1 MIVTS
6 FCHIA
11 KAGNNKFTFNIRTY
25 TTNVY
30 VGVGLLAVY
39 GSIIKDDED
48 PLGSLFSMSPYMFAI
63 PIHNTGN
70 DEIGDL
76 KSPYRRCLKAPWK
89 DLGDYKVGLNLSYDN
104 VTTPFGFYIG
114 CDYKSVEVP
123 TNKIDHRTHYISP
136 NAGLRLRY
144 GETEG
149 LLLEIGGAYDIPFK
163 YSGMFNND
171 INVVNSGVTLNFGI
185 GGWQKSGTSVILQY
199 EHPIYNY
206 FNEKFS
212 LDGGASF
219 PLMGVKRTMGYIS
232 LAFRYGF

>member
-1 MIVTS
+1 MKKILFLLIVTS

-144 GETEG
+144 GMVKQKVCFLKSVGHMIFHLNIQACLIMTLM
-149 LLLEIGGAYDIPFK
+149 LLI
-163 YSGMFNND
+163 
-171 INVVNSGVTLNFGI
+171 VVL
-185 GGWQKSGTSVILQY
+185 L
-199 EHPIYNY
+199 
-206 FNEKFS
+206 
-212 LDGGASF
+212 
-219 PLMGVKRTMGYIS
+219 
-232 LAFRYGF
+232 